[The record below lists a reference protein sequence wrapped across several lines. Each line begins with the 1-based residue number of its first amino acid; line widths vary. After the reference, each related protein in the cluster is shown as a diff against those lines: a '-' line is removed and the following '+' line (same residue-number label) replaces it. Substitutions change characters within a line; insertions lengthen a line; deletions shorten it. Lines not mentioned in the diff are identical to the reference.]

1 MKKLSRV
8 LVIQVLRVLWIARAR
23 KKIDKRVS
31 SVFTV
36 GYKKDKNINMSFKDG
51 GQSGKREMEKRKKAG
66 AGAKWKKDKNNTTKV
81 FKRYCYFSLLKPNTT
96 SPSLSLLLSLYFYYS
111 GHYPR
116 RLWLRKI
123 YDFHHTQAAVN
134 RQL

>member
-8 LVIQVLRVLWIARAR
+8 LVIQVLRVSWIARAR

-36 GYKKDKNINMSFKDG
+36 GYKKDKNINMTFKDG

-66 AGAKWKKDKNNTTKV
+66 AGAKWKKKTKTTP
-81 FKRYCYFSLLKPNTT
+81 RRCSRDIAT
-96 SPSLSLLLSLYFYYS
+96 SLSLSQTQRLSLSLSLTLSLFLLFRTLPPS
-111 GHYPR
+111 
-116 RLWLRKI
+116 
-123 YDFHHTQAAVN
+123 FMAT
-134 RQL
+134 